1 MVFANFHEFYKIKLI
16 YSPVSDFQGG
26 RTRLD
31 PPFYC
36 SPDPDPADIPHHNL
50 DISHERLKLAKF
62 PSERN
67 ARGEQLFDD
76 RGLWHETL
84 KPEIEDSLER
94 LLGEGAQHLQLVQD
108 ATEVMLL
115 LLRVRVVCHVIS
127 QRVDDLGLQTLH
139 LLRLQQPMAL

>member
-1 MVFANFHEFYKIKLI
+1 MVSANFHEFYKIKLI

-36 SPDPDPADIPHHNL
+36 SPDPDPADIPHHNP

-84 KPEIEDSLER
+84 PSEIEDPLER
-94 LLGEGAQHLQLVQD
+94 LLAQGPQHLQLVQD
-108 ATEVMLL
+108 AAEVMLL
-115 LLRVRVVCHVIS
+115 LLRVRIVSHVVPE
-127 QRVDDLGLQTLH
+127 RVDDLGLQTLN
-139 LLRLQQPMAL
+139 LLGLQQTVAL